1 MTPNAT
7 QTQIVAVGQPWPD
20 MPGVDLSSPL
30 EQIVRA
36 GARMMLASALI
47 AEAEAYCDQAADQ
60 LDVDGHRL
68 VVRNGY
74 LPEREITT
82 GSGPVAVKAP
92 RVNDRREGQTFRSV
106 ILPRWARKTASVET
120 VLPLLYLH
128 GLSSGDFAPA
138 LEEFLG
144 TGKGLSAAT
153 VTRLAAQWSDEARRW
168 GERQLGE
175 YVYVW
180 ADGVYLKVRL
190 GGEKVCLLVLLGVRP
205 DGAKELIA
213 ISDGLRESGEA
224 WADLL
229 RDCKRRGMPAPKLAV
244 GDGALGFWK
253 ALTEVFPQTKEQR
266 CWFHKSANVLGALPK
281 SQHPGAIKA
290 IREIH
295 QAKDRADAVKAAKAF
310 TDTYGIK
317 WPKAAAKINDDL
329 DELLAFYDFP
339 AAHWVHLRTTNP
351 IESIFSTVK
360 ARTKVARGAG
370 SKTAAIG
377 MAFKLMEQASK
388 TWHPLNGAPLVTQ
401 VWAGTEFKDGEP
413 VTKPNHQTPENQA
426 ESDTPIHKI

>member
-1 MTPNAT
+1 MTPNTTKTRIA
-7 QTQIVAVGQPWPD
+7 VAGRPWPD
-20 MPGVDLSSPL
+20 MPTPDLTAPL
-30 EQIVRA
+30 DEIVRA

-47 AEAEAYCDQAADQ
+47 AEAEAYCAELAGEFDD
-60 LDVDGHRL
+60 DGHRL

-74 LPEREITT
+74 LPARDITT
-82 GSGPVAVKAP
+82 GAGPVEVRAP
-92 RVNDRREGQTFRSV
+92 RVNDRRENQAFRSA

-120 VLPLLYLH
+120 MLPLLYLH

-144 TGKGLSAAT
+144 TGKGLSPAT
-153 VTRLAAQWSDEARRW
+153 VTRLAAQWADEAARW
-168 GERQLGE
+168 SGRPLGE

-190 GGEKVCLLVLLGVRP
+190 GAEKVCLLVLLGVKP
-205 DGAKELIA
+205 DGTKELIA
-213 ISDGLRESGEA
+213 ISDGLRESSEA

-229 RDCKRRGMPAPKLAV
+229 RDCVRRGMPAPKLAV

-253 ALTEVFPQTKEQR
+253 ALASVLPTTREQR

-281 SQHPGAIKA
+281 SQHPGAVKA

-295 QAKDRADAVKAAKAF
+295 QAANRADAVKAARAF
-310 TDTYGIK
+310 TNAYGTK

-339 AAHWVHLRTTNP
+339 ALHWVHLRTTNP
-351 IESIFSTVK
+351 IESVFSTVK

-377 MAFKLMEQASK
+377 MAFKLMQSASR
-388 TWHPLNGAPLVTQ
+388 TWNPLNGAPLVAQ
-401 VWAGTEFKDGEP
+401 VWAGTRFKDGEP
-413 VTKPNHQTPENQA
+413 VTGPPPQTPIQKPSPN
-426 ESDTPIHKI
+426 TPIHKI